1 MSARRQRE
9 SASERRKDIKKAAR
23 VCVCACVETRTG
35 YKYSYGKYTVNPS
48 KLKIISSSSSSF
60 VGLFGTLRHFDLK
73 KQRESDDNKQQQL
86 FLMLF

>member
-48 KLKIISSSSSSF
+48 KLKIISSSSSSSSF
-60 VGLFGTLRHFDLK
+60 VGLFGTLRRTTL
-73 KQRESDDNKQQQL
+73 L
-86 FLMLF
+86 P